1 MRSKFKKWEIS
12 KLFAKTTHK
21 NRTNATQ
28 YRTVF
33 FLTHHNALK
42 LSHIFQLV
50 ISFTVIKAN
59 ANEIKRECCQ
69 WRVKQMKKETIL
81 THLIVKQLD
90 LHSITIEFFIKLL
103 WHCSIG
109 ISFMQKVHWIRNYQ
123 SHRTICLSIW
133 LENSVWNSSHINC
146 YTIQTC

>member
-28 YRTVF
+28 YRTF

-69 WRVKQMKKETIL
+69 WRVKQMKNETIS

-90 LHSITIEFFIKLL
+90 LHSQTIEFFIKLL

-133 LENSVWNSSHINC
+133 MENSVWNSSHINC